1 MANEVRILILD
12 DPAELEKPQLPQ
24 FRSTQLDSSSLSID
38 ALAAVAAALAPVPDP
53 RTNCGS
59 AQQAPTLAPALAP
72 APAAAAAAAAAPAEP
87 YNKRKSGFHLSNIS
101 SIGQGFSSFAD
112 GFMGGSEMGAQD
124 RVDAAYQDDN
134 KKTRGYQR
142 KPGESAYHYVT

>member
-1 MANEVRILILD
+1 MGF
-12 DPAELEKPQLPQ
+12 LEYLNLAQ
-24 FRSTQLDSSSLSID
+24 D
-38 ALAAVAAALAPVPDP
+38 AKRGISHAKHQMKYHPD
-53 RTNCGS
+53 
-59 AQQAPTLAPALAP
+59 QAR
-72 APAAAAAAAAAPAEP
+72 E
-87 YNKRKSGFHLSNIS
+87 SGFHLSNLS